1 MLVGACEAA
10 LSDVQWQHRHG
21 VFYQRCLNV
30 SCHSS
35 SPLSV
40 NLTFTRLLLI
50 QSDTRHTHGEADAPT
65 CLSSATFLCLLP
77 HKFTA
82 GRLQE
87 TAQSALAGDPVW
99 ESLRTTSHFVL
110 FYFFVQV
117 VEMWTLDLGLGSHL
131 KSLKNPDSMEFS
143 IEIHGLQGMNC
154 IDFVDQWFD

>member
-1 MLVGACEAA
+1 M
-10 LSDVQWQHRHG
+10 
-21 VFYQRCLNV
+21 FYQRSLNV

-40 NLTFTRLLLI
+40 SLTFTRLLLI

-82 GRLQE
+82 GRLQQ

-99 ESLRTTSHFVL
+99 ESLRTTSQPALLHHLYVTLVSRKHKIYL
-110 FYFFVQV
+110 FYFFCAGSRNVN
-117 VEMWTLDLGLGSHL
+117 LGFRTWIPS
-131 KSLKNPDSMEFS
+131 
-143 IEIHGLQGMNC
+143 EISQQ
-154 IDFVDQWFD
+154 F